1 MNIFVETNWINKEMH
16 KGTDKH
22 YRSLEQACKSVDG
35 VEFIGF
41 FKPLN
46 EAWNWTHFMKVDSL
60 EKWRTVDKEVHR
72 LYPELDD
79 NLSCSMS
86 RLYRGSDTAIRLPPI
101 KDLENMK
108 ILVMDFN
115 TCIELHR
122 GIQEYYAQKCKQFE
136 ACEGAGLLGLYA
148 TSSES
153 WNWAIVKLY
162 DSMSRYE
169 DLETEFWRTFRRIP
183 EIIGGTDRIYEKFEP

>member
-1 MNIFVETNWINKEMH
+1 MNILIETNWLYKEMH

-22 YRSLEQACKSVDG
+22 YRALEQACKSVDG
-35 VEFIGF
+35 VELIGF
-41 FKPLN
+41 YKPLN
-46 EAWNWTHFMKVDSL
+46 EAWNWTHFIRVDRL
-60 EKWRTVDKEVHR
+60 TTWRAVDKEVHR

-86 RLYRGSDTAIRLPPI
+86 RMYWGSDTEIRMI

-108 ILVMDFN
+108 VLVMDN
-115 TCIELHR
+115 NYCENIDR

-136 ACEGAGLLGLYA
+136 ALEGAGLLGLYILF
-148 TSSES
+148 SES
-153 WNWAIVKLY
+153 ISWTIVKLY

-169 DLETEFWRTFRRIP
+169 DLEMEFYKTFRHIP
-183 EIIGGTDRIYEKFEP
+183 EIVGGPDRIYEKFEP

>member
-46 EAWNWTHFMKVDSL
+46 EAWNWTHFMKVDRL

-79 NLSCSMS
+79 NVSSSMS
-86 RLYRGSDTAIRLPPI
+86 RIYHGVTATRLLPL

-108 ILVMDFN
+108 ILVMDLN
-115 TCIELHR
+115 NCIELER
-122 GIQEYYAQKCKQFE
+122 GIQEYYAQNCQQFE
-136 ACEGAGLLGLYA
+136 AREGAELLGLYQ
-148 TSSES
+148 TFSES

-169 DLETEFWRTFRRIP
+169 DLVTEFLRTFRRIP
-183 EIIGGTDRIYEKFEP
+183 EIINGMDRIYEKFEP